1 MKLNCNFQPLWIIFF
16 YVIFINMLPESIIL
30 QNKFH
35 NANVVKLIL
44 EQRVPL
50 SKVYSKKEK
59 QAKPTG
65 SRTGLLGLP
74 SLDPDPT
81 EKLDQLV
88 KQQFGDMLAK
98 YNIKGLTGAH
108 PTFWPDEINS
118 WYEKK
123 YKKKFPYGSTTYP
136 SYAAYIADV
145 IYRSKGVNH
154 ASVGDNE
161 NNAMLAILAIKSAKQ
176 FNEVQKELQKKTGGQ
191 GIGQFVFSMFG
202 TYTAD
207 KSGKAQNLY
216 SNLLTR
222 GHADTAKRLQR
233 IVTHLQKI
241 GANPKSIEYVQKAW
255 DNVGNINR
263 NKEAVWNSP
272 QMATVKTAYEYR
284 HEIALVAS
292 IITPFIL
299 PFGLAISSGIMLAD
313 AAMYASEGDYLSAG
327 YSAIFALL
335 PGIGA
340 IANRIPAIARLEARG
355 MAALGRR
362 LALSKNPVL
371 NRLELSII
379 RDMSKYQNLVKQDL
393 NEYFKRRFQNE
404 MIDAMKRIKYP
415 ALRKILYRL
424 GNGTIKA
431 SVLGGRLAK
440 FGIKTFAPYELSM
453 AAWDDIYHKTF
464 LQQKQ
469 QELETAAEID
479 KILGKH
485 KKTFYK
491 K

>member
-1 MKLNCNFQPLWIIFF
+1 
-16 YVIFINMLPESIIL
+16 
-30 QNKFH
+30 
-35 NANVVKLIL
+35 
-44 EQRVPL
+44 
-50 SKVYSKKEK
+50 
-59 QAKPTG
+59 
-65 SRTGLLGLP
+65 
-74 SLDPDPT
+74 
-81 EKLDQLV
+81 
-88 KQQFGDMLAK
+88 
-98 YNIKGLTGAH
+98 
-108 PTFWPDEINS
+108 
-118 WYEKK
+118 
-123 YKKKFPYGSTTYP
+123 
-136 SYAAYIADV
+136 
-145 IYRSKGVNH
+145 
-154 ASVGDNE
+154 
-161 NNAMLAILAIKSAKQ
+161 
-176 FNEVQKELQKKTGGQ
+176 
-191 GIGQFVFSMFG
+191 
-202 TYTAD
+202 
-207 KSGKAQNLY
+207 
-216 SNLLTR
+216 
-222 GHADTAKRLQR
+222 
-233 IVTHLQKI
+233 
-241 GANPKSIEYVQKAW
+241 
-255 DNVGNINR
+255 
-263 NKEAVWNSP
+263 
-272 QMATVKTAYEYR
+272 MAPIKTAYEYR

-292 IITPFIL
+292 IIAPFIL

-313 AAMYASEGDYLSAG
+313 AALYASEGDYLSAG

-335 PGIGA
+335 PGIGGIVA
-340 IANRIPAIARLEARG
+340 KIPAIAKLEARG